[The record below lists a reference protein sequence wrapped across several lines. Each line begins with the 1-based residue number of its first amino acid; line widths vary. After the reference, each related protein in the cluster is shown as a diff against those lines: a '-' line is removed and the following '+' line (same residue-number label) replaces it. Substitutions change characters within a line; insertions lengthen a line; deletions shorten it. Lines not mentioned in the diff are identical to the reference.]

1 MVTIFGFGIDAKYSK
16 KQIKKIED
24 YFGDLNNLNDF
35 FKKDKKECKANKT
48 GTKANV
54 RLKYVGVCSFALSKT
69 ELSKEERYIRIYSKE
84 LKLNVDIT
92 IEEYPNKKS
101 GCVKVKVQRDPTNFL
116 AINALLD
123 PLFLVSDAIVMKIK
137 NKIEEVAYYH

>member
-1 MVTIFGFGIDAKYSK
+1 MVTIFGFGIDAKYSIE
-16 KQIKKIED
+16 QIKKIEN
-24 YFGDLNNLNDF
+24 YFGNLNNLKDF
-35 FKKDKKECKANKT
+35 FNKDEKECKSNKA

-54 RLKYVGVCSFALSKT
+54 KLKYVGICSFALSKT
-69 ELSKEERYIRIYSKE
+69 EINGERYIRIYSKE